1 MKKNKSYIFIILL
14 IAVLIFSVATLCEDC
29 APDTSDA
36 TVDTVKPG
44 TLPINGVIPTKVTA
58 TDKSKDMRILDFWN
72 VGEAG
77 SWKYSDAEFHK
88 NGEKYVGKFTGGPN
102 GKFFLYSNRDENKKL
117 NGKLVDGKQ
126 FISDDGDVVDIDN
139 PQAFDGWTEDKA
151 EEVAADSIE
160 VEETSTET
168 DTNLHGLVPTKVTVH
183 THQAT
188 DDKDSYSDHYIE
200 FWNIGE
206 LGGEQYAKATDHY
219 VATRDGAQFSEITFE
234 GTFTGGPNGLIEMSA
249 VSSSGNDAG
258 STAKM
263 VLKLIDGKQLEN
275 PSNGYI
281 SQIVNPEALVGAFD
295 GWKD

>member
-1 MKKNKSYIFIILL
+1 MKRLTLILKILL
-14 IAVLIFSVATLCEDC
+14 LGLLMVLISVGCDELTETVEVSKDKVMVGEPVKLSVEEYSVDDLACSKPRHDLYEGKLYNWSVE
-29 APDTSDA
+29 PSDGA
-36 TVDTVKPG
+36 TVKDGVFVASKPG
-44 TLPINGVIPTKVTA
+44 TYKVTP
-58 TDKSKDMRILDFWN
+58 KDTR
-72 VGEAG
+72 
-77 SWKYSDAEFHK
+77 
-88 NGEKYVGKFTGGPN
+88 T
-102 GKFFLYSNRDENKKL
+102 
-117 NGKLVDGKQ
+117 
-126 FISDDGDVVDIDN
+126 DN
-139 PQAFDGWTEDKA
+139 PAPRAIVVQGTAVENS
-151 EEVAADSIE
+151 AADAIAPEANKTVTESDG
-160 VEETSTET
+160 TSTET
-168 DTNLHGLVPTKVTVH
+168 KETTKEADANLHGLVPTKISVH

-263 VLKLIDGKQLEN
+263 VLQLIDGKQLEN
-275 PSNGYI
+275 PSNGYMP
-281 SQIVNPEALVGAFD
+281 QIVNPEALVGAFD

>member
-1 MKKNKSYIFIILL
+1 MDCPERRFFYMKRFVLVLKILVL
-14 IAVLIFSVATLCEDC
+14 VLLVVLIPVGCSWTSETVSVSKAEVMVGEQVELSVEIEKGGSFGCDNPKPKKM
-29 APDTSDA
+29 AGYLYDWSLKPSDGA
-36 TVDTVKPG
+36 TVNHGVFVASKPG
-44 TLPINGVIPTKVTA
+44 EYTVTPVIGTTTRTVTPR
-58 TDKSKDMRILDFWN
+58 TILVLGTETENSAADN
-72 VGEAG
+72 IAPEA
-77 SWKYSDAEFHK
+77 
-88 NGEKYVGKFTGGPN
+88 
-102 GKFFLYSNRDENKKL
+102 NKI
-117 NGKLVDGKQ
+117 VTE
-126 FISDDGDVVDIDN
+126 SDD
-139 PQAFDGWTEDKA
+139 
-151 EEVAADSIE
+151 
-160 VEETSTET
+160 TSTET
-168 DTNLHGLVPTKVTVH
+168 KETIKEADANLHGLVPTKIKVH

-249 VSSSGNDAG
+249 VSSSGNDEG

-263 VLKLIDGKQLEN
+263 VLQLIDGKQLQN

-281 SQIVNPEALVGAFD
+281 LQIVNPEALVGAFD

>member
-1 MKKNKSYIFIILL
+1 M
-14 IAVLIFSVATLCEDC
+14 VLISAGCHEFDEWAEVSKDKVMVGEPVKLSVLTQEGSSFGCEKPRLDSI
-29 APDTSDA
+29 AGDMYSWSVDPSNGA
-36 TVDTVKPG
+36 TVKDGVFVASKPG
-44 TLPINGVIPTKVTA
+44 KYNVTPVGILTAKPRPRTITVEGTAAETFTTETMAAETTAAEA
-58 TDKSKDMRILDFWN
+58 TTTIEPD
-72 VGEAG
+72 ETTTET
-77 SWKYSDAEFHK
+77 DA
-88 NGEKYVGKFTGGPN
+88 
-102 GKFFLYSNRDENKKL
+102 
-117 NGKLVDGKQ
+117 
-126 FISDDGDVVDIDN
+126 
-139 PQAFDGWTEDKA
+139 
-151 EEVAADSIE
+151 
-160 VEETSTET
+160 TSTET
-168 DTNLHGLVPTKVTVH
+168 DANLHGLIPTKISVH

-249 VSSSGNDAG
+249 VSSSGNDEG

-263 VLKLIDGKQLEN
+263 VLQLIDGKQLQN

-281 SQIVNPEALVGAFD
+281 PQIVNPEALVGAFD